1 MKASV
6 SKIVLSII
14 LILSISV
21 SSCLEQNQAY
31 TTFTGD
37 MVYSYLEKDTSYSEC
52 AKIIQKAGLSGMLN
66 AYGSYTLLAPT
77 NSAFR
82 QYYASFGPRFT
93 IDSLRQGQIDTLAR
107 THILGN
113 VVLTD
118 RMSDGV
124 LPNENMDKRY
134 IEVKFTTDDVNNK
147 LKIMLNDSSQ
157 IVARDIKVYNGVV
170 QGISRVLSPSN
181 VLLPDLIQSNPN
193 FSIFYQAMIL
203 THLTDSIL
211 KIKDENYHQTKE
223 LKNES
228 ETGPAINMTER
239 KFAYTVFVEDNDL
252 LKSNGINNLSDLIA
266 KAAELYPSGKGYEAD
281 FGNRM
286 NSLNQ
291 YIAYHLVNKVIY
303 GNKFFFTT
311 GAIKGYTPDEFI
323 ETMLPFHIIK
333 ASLLNQATTLNPNT
347 GHTALL
353 KVGESKTTINGVYH
367 VLTKMLVYDKSVESM
382 LQNSRLRFDVA
393 SLFPEFANN
402 GIRCS
407 KGVTQPVDLTWGD
420 IYAFEPSYMPDCKM
434 SKDTRL
440 IYLAGIAD
448 SWYANFQSD
457 ELKALGAFDFTV
469 RLLPVPPGTYELRFN
484 YAANSSRAI
493 TQLYVDNKPAGIPID
508 MTIGSA
514 DPRIGYLIDKSTEDN
529 GYENDKMMRNRGYM
543 KCPNTWTYGG
553 GTLRDYAG
561 AVRRIIGTY
570 TFTEYG
576 AHTIRFKACTSDTK
590 KQAMVNFI
598 ELVPK
603 SIAYPASG
611 EPESR
616 E

>member
-1 MKASV
+1 MKVRISTL
-6 SKIVLSII
+6 ILSII
-14 LILSISV
+14 LIFSIAV
-21 SSCLEQNQAY
+21 SSCLEEHQAY

-37 MVYSYLEKDTSYSEC
+37 MVYSYLKKDTAYSEC
-52 AKIIQKAGLSGMLN
+52 AKIIQRAGLSGMLN

-82 QYYASFGPRFT
+82 MYYATLGRRFS
-93 IDSLRQGQIDTLAR
+93 IDSLRQGQIDTIAR

-113 VVLTD
+113 IILTD
-118 RMSDGV
+118 KMNDGV
-124 LPNENMDKRY
+124 LPNENMDKRF
-134 IEVKFTTDDVNNK
+134 IEVKFTTDEIKNT

-181 VLLPDLIQSNPN
+181 VLLPDLIHSNPN
-193 FSIFYQAMIL
+193 FSIFYEALKL

-211 KIKDENYHQTKE
+211 KIKDANYHQTKV

-252 LKSNGINNLSDLIA
+252 LKSNGIHNLSELIT
-266 KAAELYPSGKGYEAD
+266 KATQLYPSGKGYEAD
-281 FGNRM
+281 FTDRR

-303 GNKFFFTT
+303 SNKFFYTT
-311 GAIKGYTPDEFI
+311 GAVKGYTPDEFI
-323 ETMLPFHIIK
+323 ETMLPFRLIK
-333 ASLLNQATTLNPNT
+333 ASLLNQATTLNSNSAHPS
-347 GHTALL
+347 LL
-353 KVGESKTTINGVYH
+353 RDGASKTTINGVYH
-367 VLTKMLVYDKSVESM
+367 VLDKMLVYDQSVESM
-382 LQNSRLRFDVA
+382 LQNTRLRFDVA

-402 GIRCS
+402 SIRCS

-420 IYAFEPSYMPDCKM
+420 IYAFEPSYLPDCKM

-508 MTIGSA
+508 MTIGSS
-514 DPRIGYLIDKSTEDN
+514 DPRIGYLADKNTEDN

-553 GTLRDYAG
+553 ATLRDYAG

-616 E
+616 D